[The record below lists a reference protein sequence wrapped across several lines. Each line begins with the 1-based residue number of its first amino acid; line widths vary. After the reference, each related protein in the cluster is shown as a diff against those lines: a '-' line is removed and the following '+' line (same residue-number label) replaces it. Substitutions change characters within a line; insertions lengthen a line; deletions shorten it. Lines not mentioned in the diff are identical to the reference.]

1 MVVPPHTAILNKYN
15 RVEYFNY
22 QKLFKTYSNLSGDPG
37 SMETE
42 RDLASGRRRPSKVAT
57 ALSIPEEGEK
67 GEKEGERRRE
77 RRRERRS

>member
-1 MVVPPHTAILNKYN
+1 
-15 RVEYFNY
+15 
-22 QKLFKTYSNLSGDPG
+22 
-37 SMETE
+37 METE